1 MLEISLSELAGIDFS
16 ITEAYGNFFTWAI
29 GENND
34 YSHQGRSRNLLFY
47 QIEGTRDYFENG
59 THLLS
64 LKPGDMLFIPHGY
77 HYLTTITGSHKNYGV
92 GISFHLIDET
102 QELIQIQ
109 GGIKLINTNHNTA
122 ALRNFEETIHALRQ
136 PQTGKLRVKKG
147 IYTLLDTAICYT
159 SKAQSAAK
167 NFDDL
172 QPAIQSI
179 EQNPAQIVSS
189 SELAKLCCMSER
201 TFERRFK
208 EYSGG
213 IPPMK
218 YRNIVRLMIAEE
230 LLSNHTLEETA
241 ELLGFCDAAHL
252 CRSYAKQYGITP
264 KQHRVCDD

>member
-1 MLEISLSELAGIDFS
+1 MLEISLSELSEIDFA
-16 ITEAYGNFFTWAI
+16 ITEVFGNFYTWAI
-29 GENND
+29 GDSND
-34 YSHQGRSRNLLFY
+34 YTNQGRIRNLLFY

-59 THLLS
+59 NHVLS
-64 LKPGDMLFIPHGY
+64 LKPGDMIFIPNGW

-102 QELIQIQ
+102 KEPIQIQ
-109 GGIKLINTNHNTA
+109 DGIKLIGTNHSTS
-122 ALRNFEETIHALRQ
+122 ALRNFEETIRALRQ
-136 PQTGKLRVKKG
+136 SQTGKLRVKKG
-147 IYTLLDTAICYT
+147 LYTLLDTAISCT
-159 SKAQSAAK
+159 SKDETVYK

-172 QPAIQSI
+172 QPAIQLI
-179 EQNPAQIVSS
+179 EQKPAKAISS
-189 SELAKLCCMSER
+189 SELAELCCMSER

-241 ELLGFCDAAHL
+241 ELLGYCDSAHL

-264 KQHRVCDD
+264 KQHRVLDD